1 MDPFAIEEAYRL
13 HRARRAARARRHR
26 EERWASVR
34 FWALLVVGI
43 AVAVLLAART
53 LGEVERVFGL

>member
-1 MDPFAIEEAYRL
+1 
-13 HRARRAARARRHR
+13 
-26 EERWASVR
+26 VR